1 MKTSLIDAFF
11 FHSRHSSTN
20 STGPV
25 RRSRLTGGLRPDT
38 SLPFDRP
45 TTVDPAD
52 MVSEAS
58 RSFHCLPDEL
68 VKEGRRKKE
77 RALRTALKVEGER
90 DLRRANRCKK
100 A

>member
-1 MKTSLIDAFF
+1 M
-11 FHSRHSSTN
+11 
-20 STGPV
+20 
-25 RRSRLTGGLRPDT
+25 
-38 SLPFDRP
+38 
-45 TTVDPAD
+45 VDPAD

-68 VKEGRRKKE
+68 VKDGRRKKE

-90 DLRRANRCKK
+90 ELRRANRCKK